1 MEKEQEHNDKD
12 NNDDIE
18 NDGSSCIEV
27 TDMINKAKRTAGS
40 LWMILHAQCC
50 QNPSCLVIGC
60 SQTRELLSHVK
71 TCPAGPGFD
80 CPQCV
85 NGCSQARKL
94 LTHYRHCRDMRN
106 RRVNNANNG
115 RSVKT
120 TGHACLICTLAA
132 RHEPKRM
139 EVKPRPLASTSRLS
153 RISLSKIQE

>member
-1 MEKEQEHNDKD
+1 MANVQLHIFFILFFYIQYTNKD
-12 NNDDIE
+12 LIDF
-18 NDGSSCIEV
+18 
-27 TDMINKAKRTAGS
+27 TP
-40 LWMILHAQCC
+40 QCC

-139 EVKPRPLASTSRLS
+139 EVKPRPLANTSRLS
-153 RISLSKIQE
+153 RISLSKIKE